1 MNISTD
7 EFISIASTQVKL
19 EEITS
24 LIEQLKKAN
33 DLSRRETALIGAIAE
48 LIRAQNTLLTR
59 LANCR

>member
-7 EFISIASTQVKL
+7 EFISIASTQIRL

-33 DLSRRETALIGAIAE
+33 DLTRRETALIGAITE